1 MTDLVRPRLLPSLPV
16 LLLMGA
22 ACTWTRQGPP
32 PLLRPPPPDY
42 LLETSGASHGRAEAE
57 DSLDGD
63 GQPAAGGGGA
73 SNDPADRKAT
83 QVDLRAQWWSAFA
96 DPALDALMQE
106 AMMNNPAIRDL
117 RGLYHEIKLTPT
129 RPNGPLWPLQIGVP
143 VTVERSSRTSPLG
156 PTSGIGITNN
166 DASAGVTA
174 SYQLDVF
181 GQLASQRRAFDDLV
195 AIQGQSAEATVQNI
209 AAAIAQAWFDI
220 LAERALL
227 DLIQQQVKLNED
239 LAVLVKD
246 RFELH
251 LTTRLAVMQQQQQ
264 LLNIR
269 AQVPLVTARL
279 ALLAS
284 QMTALLGRAP
294 SPSTAMVP
302 EDRRLPELP
311 PAVLAGV
318 PRDLVNTSPEVRQA
332 EVRVAEAEHRL
343 GVNRASWLPVV
354 SLFGA
359 AGWQTYNFQ
368 QPTTFD
374 GQSAFKTW
382 SFGVRLTWPIFDGGQ
397 RLTEA
402 KQLTLTIKR
411 RSMLYEQVF
420 LDVVRSVQDAQIQEA
435 KQADN
440 VRTLRAEVELGTKV
454 LTEARQLF
462 EQGLSDYLSVLTAL
476 GNLSDLQR
484 ALIAAQRTLLFHRV
498 QLYRALG
505 GTWSQAIVD
514 IED

>member
-1 MTDLVRPRLLPSLPV
+1 MTDLVRPRLLALLPV
-16 LLLMGA
+16 LLLMAA
-22 ACTWTRQGPP
+22 ACTTWTHEGPP

-42 LLETSGASHGRAEAE
+42 LLETAGASHGRAEAE
-57 DSLDGD
+57 DTPDD
-63 GQPAAGGGGA
+63 QPAAGGGGE

-83 QVDLRAQWWSAFA
+83 QVNLRAQWWSVFA

-106 AMMNNPAIRDL
+106 AMMHNPGIRDL
-117 RGLYHEIKLTPT
+117 RGLYHEIKLTPA

-181 GQLASQRRAFDDLV
+181 GQLASQRQAFDDLA

-209 AAAIAQAWFDI
+209 AAAIAQTWFDI

-227 DLIQQQVKLNED
+227 DVIQQQVKLNED

-246 RFELH
+246 RFEMH
-251 LTTRLAVMQQQQQ
+251 LTSRLAVMQQQQQ
-264 LLNIR
+264 LLNTR

-318 PRDLVNTSPEVRQA
+318 PTDLVKTSPDVRQA
-332 EVRVAEAEHRL
+332 VVRVAEAEHRL

-368 QPTTFD
+368 QPMTFD
-374 GQSAFKTW
+374 GNSAFATW

-440 VRTLRAEVELGTKV
+440 VRTLRAEVELGRKV

-484 ALIAAQRTLLFHRV
+484 ALIAAQRTLLFHRL

-514 IED
+514 IEEF

>member
-1 MTDLVRPRLLPSLPV
+1 
-16 LLLMGA
+16 
-22 ACTWTRQGPP
+22 
-32 PLLRPPPPDY
+32 
-42 LLETSGASHGRAEAE
+42 
-57 DSLDGD
+57 
-63 GQPAAGGGGA
+63 
-73 SNDPADRKAT
+73 
-83 QVDLRAQWWSAFA
+83 
-96 DPALDALMQE
+96 
-106 AMMNNPAIRDL
+106 
-117 RGLYHEIKLTPT
+117 
-129 RPNGPLWPLQIGVP
+129 
-143 VTVERSSRTSPLG
+143 
-156 PTSGIGITNN
+156 
-166 DASAGVTA
+166 
-174 SYQLDVF
+174 
-181 GQLASQRRAFDDLV
+181 
-195 AIQGQSAEATVQNI
+195 
-209 AAAIAQAWFDI
+209 
-220 LAERALL
+220 
-227 DLIQQQVKLNED
+227 
-239 LAVLVKD
+239 
-246 RFELH
+246 
-251 LTTRLAVMQQQQQ
+251 
-264 LLNIR
+264 
-269 AQVPLVTARL
+269 VPLVTARL

-311 PAVLAGV
+311 PAVPAGG
-318 PRDLVNTSPEVRQA
+318 PRDLVKTSPEVRGA
-332 EVRVAEAEHRL
+332 EARVAEAEHRL
-343 GVNRASWLPVV
+343 DVNRASSLPVV

-368 QPTTFD
+368 QPMTFD
-374 GQSAFKTW
+374 DKSAFATW

-402 KQLTLTIKR
+402 QQLTLTIRR

-440 VRTLRAEVELGTKV
+440 VRTLGAEVELGRKV

-484 ALIAAQRTLLFHRV
+484 ALIAAQRTLLFHRI